1 MILSAPICDFQSV
14 LICVKNMHSIKIGSK
29 VINTNVFLAPLA
41 GCSDLAFRLICREYG
56 AKFCFFEM
64 LDANSLIYSRI
75 RSLRLIKTTEEDKP
89 IAGQLL
95 GRDPEKM
102 LEAAH
107 QLIALAN
114 ISFLDINCACPVR
127 KVVKKKCGAYL
138 LNDIDILSKLI
149 KKLSSGLPIPVTAK
163 IRIGYLE
170 KDKKQITE
178 LAKLCEGSG
187 ASALFVHGRT
197 KTQMYSGDVDYNLIK
212 AVKESVN
219 IPVFGSGNI
228 LTPHLAKKMFD
239 ETGCDGIIVARGA
252 LGRPWM
258 LKDIANYM
266 EGKAVATVSM
276 EMRKATLKN
285 HLNLLEKYKEVKDS
299 IRVGFMRK
307 ISLWYLRDFEASA
320 RVRGSICKVNSYSEL
335 LTFIDSLP
343 D

>member
-1 MILSAPICDFQSV
+1 MPSV
-14 LICVKNMHSIKIGSK
+14 KIGSK
-29 VINTNVFLAPLA
+29 TINTNIFLAPLA

-107 QLIALAN
+107 LLINLTG

-138 LNDIDILSKLI
+138 LNDQDTLSKLI
-149 KKLSSGLPIPVTAK
+149 KKLSSSVSVPVTAK
-163 IRIGYLE
+163 IRIGYLD
-170 KDKKQITE
+170 KDKKHITE

-187 ASALFVHGRT
+187 AAAIFVHGRT
-197 KTQMYSGDVDYNLIK
+197 KTQMYSGDVDYDLIK
-212 AVKESVN
+212 AVKESVS

-239 ETGCDGIIVARGA
+239 ETGCDGILVARGA

-266 EGKAVATVSM
+266 EGKAVTAVSM
-276 EMRKATLKN
+276 EKRKTALKK
-285 HLNLLEKYKEVKDS
+285 HLSLLEKYTEVKNS
-299 IRVGFMRK
+299 IRAGFMRK
-307 ISLWYLRDFEASA
+307 IGLWYLRDFATSA
-320 RVRGSICKVNSYSEL
+320 KVRGSICKVNSYDEL
-335 LTFIDSLP
+335 LTFIDNLP